1 MIQIKWNY
9 LKIRV
14 SGLPTQ
20 AFTLKK
26 KKEIRT
32 WIKIGKDKLKKKE
45 HQNSWK
51 CINSKK
57 ATTKKTTHR
66 IYYSHE

>member
-45 HQNSWK
+45 HQNS
-51 CINSKK
+51 
-57 ATTKKTTHR
+57 
-66 IYYSHE
+66 